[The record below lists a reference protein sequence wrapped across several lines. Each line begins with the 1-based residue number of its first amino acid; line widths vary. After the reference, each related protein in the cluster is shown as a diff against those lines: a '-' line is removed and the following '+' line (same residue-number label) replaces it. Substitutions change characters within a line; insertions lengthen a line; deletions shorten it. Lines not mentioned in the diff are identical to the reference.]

1 MPASIKK
8 AQSVA
13 RAELED
19 LVADLRDILSSSDT
33 LSASPEIKAIRERL
47 EDSLQRA
54 RNAATDAAHE
64 AAEQAR
70 RAAHAADDY
79 AHDEP
84 WRVAGAAL
92 AVGALIGFLLA
103 RR

>member
-33 LSASPEIKAIRERL
+33 LSASPEIKAC
-47 EDSLQRA
+47 
-54 RNAATDAAHE
+54 
-64 AAEQAR
+64 
-70 RAAHAADDY
+70 
-79 AHDEP
+79 
-84 WRVAGAAL
+84 
-92 AVGALIGFLLA
+92 LLYTSPSPRDVEESRMPSSA
-103 RR
+103 

>member
-47 EDSLQRA
+47 ELSLI
-54 RNAATDAAHE
+54 H
-64 AAEQAR
+64 
-70 RAAHAADDY
+70 
-79 AHDEP
+79 
-84 WRVAGAAL
+84 
-92 AVGALIGFLLA
+92 I
-103 RR
+103 

>member
-47 EDSLQRA
+47 EDSLQRCLLY
-54 RNAATDAAHE
+54 TSDAA
-64 AAEQAR
+64 
-70 RAAHAADDY
+70 
-79 AHDEP
+79 DE
-84 WRVAGAAL
+84 
-92 AVGALIGFLLA
+92 
-103 RR
+103 